1 MRTIIEPF
9 RIKSVDPI
17 VMTTREERERHLRE
31 ADYNLFKIPARAV
44 MIDLLTDSG
53 TGAMSAEQWAAIM
66 RGDESYAGS
75 PSFFVLKEAVKRRF
89 GFDEFMPVHQGRAA
103 ERILF
108 HLLGGPGKVILGNTH
123 FDTTRANIEMS
134 GAEAVDIPVASALDP
149 SRDEPFKGN
158 IDIEKLKLT
167 IRARGAVNISA
178 LIMTI
183 TNNAVGGQ
191 PVSLA
196 NLRAAREICHAN
208 GIPLFLDAARFAEN
222 AYLAKLRDPEL
233 SSLTIAEIVL
243 KYFEPCDGFLLSA
256 KKDALCHV
264 GGLLGIRD
272 PELAA
277 RARTML
283 VVTEG
288 FPTYGGL
295 AGRDLEA
302 MARGLEE
309 AIDFTYLAYRAAV
322 TSYISHGLITLGV
335 PHVRPP
341 GLHAIYIDAGKFLP
355 HIPPGEFPGH
365 ALAVELYRIAGVRGC
380 EIGSLMRGDNCTLQ
394 LLRLAIPRRGYTQS
408 HMDYLLE
415 AFEDIVKKRGD
426 IRGYRI
432 VDEPPAL
439 RHFTARIAPIGNLSV
454 ARPPVTQVSH

>member
-1 MRTIIEPF
+1 MHTIIEPF

-17 VMTTREERERHLRE
+17 LMTTREERERHLLA

-75 PSFFVLKEAVKRRF
+75 PSFFVLKDAVKRRF

-108 HLLGGPGKVILGNTH
+108 HLLGGPGKVIIGNTH
-123 FDTTRANIEMS
+123 FDTTRANIEMG
-134 GAEAVDIPVASALDP
+134 GALALDVPVEAAGIP
-149 SRDEPFKGN
+149 SREEDFKGN
-158 IDIEKLKLT
+158 IDIDKLKT
-167 IRARGAVNISA
+167 AIRTHGAANVSA

-191 PVSLA
+191 PVSLD
-196 NLRAAREICHAN
+196 NLRAAREVCRAN
-208 GIPLFLDAARFAEN
+208 RIPLFLDAARYAEN
-222 AYLAKLRDPEL
+222 AYLAKMRDPQCANL
-233 SSLTIAEIVL
+233 SISEIVL
-243 KYFEPCDGFLLSA
+243 KYFELCDGFLLSA

-272 PELAA
+272 PELATK
-277 RARTML
+277 ARTML

-302 MARGLEE
+302 MARGLDES
-309 AIDFTYLAYRAAV
+309 IDFTYLQYRAAV
-322 TSYISHGLITLGV
+322 THYISRGLQTLGV
-335 PHVRPP
+335 PHVRPA

-355 HIPPGEFPGH
+355 HIPGNEFPGH
-365 ALAVELYRIAGVRGC
+365 ALAVELYKVAGVRGC
-380 EIGSLMRGDNCTLQ
+380 EVGSLMRGGECSLQ

-415 AFEDIVKKRGD
+415 AFEEIVANKNN
-426 IRGYRI
+426 IAGYRI
-432 VDEPPAL
+432 VEEPPAL
-439 RHFTARIAPIGNLSV
+439 RHFTARLAPVSRA
-454 ARPPVTQVSH
+454 ARTSLQQQST